1 MIKLTIMATIR
12 FVNKRAEKLSALCK
26 SIFCDLRS
34 FKT

>member
-26 SIFCDLRS
+26 CIFL
-34 FKT
+34 